1 MESMCHLVHVS
12 LLSSIDLSVQL
23 LVPLGGCSR
32 VVTTILGI
40 GSRADGGKWQVS
52 TAAWMACGSKRRIK
66 ISLWTTII
74 FNSIV
79 FKMKMKNRHNTWE
92 ILMLIQNRKKN
103 IENSRKQAF
112 YLPPAFA
119 DHPIIPRD
127 EVPSSDLHI

>member
-1 MESMCHLVHVS
+1 M
-12 LLSSIDLSVQL
+12 LSSCDHDFRD
-23 LVPLGGCSR
+23 R
-32 VVTTILGI
+32 V
-40 GSRADGGKWQVS
+40 RADGGKWQVS
-52 TAAWMACGSKRRIK
+52 TAAWMACGSKWRIK

-92 ILMLIQNRKKN
+92 ILMLIQNRKN
-103 IENSRKQAF
+103 IENGRKQAF
-112 YLPPAFA
+112 YMPPAFA

>member
-23 LVPLGGCSR
+23 LVTLGGCSR
-32 VVTTILGI
+32 VVTMILGI

-92 ILMLIQNRKKN
+92 ILMLIQNRKKT
-103 IENSRKQAF
+103 
-112 YLPPAFA
+112 
-119 DHPIIPRD
+119 
-127 EVPSSDLHI
+127 

>member
-1 MESMCHLVHVS
+1 MGCTCHPDRVS
-12 LLSSIDLSVQL
+12 LLSFIALFVQLSVTL
-23 LVPLGGCSR
+23 SGCSL

-40 GSRADGGKWQVS
+40 GSHADGGKWQVS

-92 ILMLIQNRKKN
+92 ILMLIQNRKKH
-103 IENSRKQAF
+103 RK
-112 YLPPAFA
+112 
-119 DHPIIPRD
+119 
-127 EVPSSDLHI
+127 